1 MKSNKLN
8 EPRTGEVLDGDI
20 AKSANSGQIAGERG
34 KRRRLPGRRG
44 FRVVIVLSAVFLVL
58 VISFTALFI
67 GYYPSTLTSKAKI
80 SKLIFND
87 VSFADQEFKVVDK
100 KVFIRY
106 DIIKKMFDSSLFW
119 EPESNRIIVTTS
131 NKLIEMNTKLL
142 TTYINY
148 KPVSIDVP
156 TFMDGDNPYVSLD
169 FLAPVYGL
177 KIEYLSSGIAT
188 IDDYK
193 KSLMIVEVK
202 LTDSFWPDPFLKL
215 DTFMNNSVFL
225 REKPLFGSPRIKGLV
240 SDEKLIVYSEEN
252 GWYKVRTSAGMV
264 GFINKNSV
272 KLKEIVAAQKVDVP
286 ASPAWKPTGGKI
298 NLTWD
303 YSSRAI
309 QDMSSYKPIPGLN
322 VISPT
327 WFSVT
332 NKAGDVRSF
341 GSLAYVDW
349 AHSQGLQV
357 WALFSNGFSP
367 SNSSVF
373 LREFEIRKKIISQ
386 IILLSD
392 LLNIDGI
399 NIDFE
404 DVNYDDKDYL
414 TQFVREIT
422 TMLHEQ
428 GLTVSMDV
436 TIRSTNPN
444 WSMVYDRPELAK
456 VLDYMAV
463 MTYDE
468 HWATSPVSGSVAS
481 LPWVKEGLERI
492 LEQIP
497 NDKLLLGVPFYTRI
511 WTETKSASGDFKV
524 TSKAYSM
531 AVIKNAL
538 VKRNVTKSFD
548 PNTGQNYAEY
558 EENGTTNKVWIEDD
572 VSMRSRIKLV
582 RDYNLAGVASWRKG
596 FEEAYIWDVIKE
608 ELNKRP

>member
-1 MKSNKLN
+1 MKHNEVNENRSVDMIDDKIEKSTNSDPLPYGGKHYKL
-8 EPRTGEVLDGDI
+8 PR
-20 AKSANSGQIAGERG
+20 K
-34 KRRRLPGRRG
+34 RG
-44 FRVVIVLSAVFLVL
+44 FRVVIFLSLIFLAL
-58 VISFTALFI
+58 IISFTALFI
-67 GYYPSTLTSKAKI
+67 GYYPSTLSSKAGV
-80 SKLIFND
+80 SKLIFNEK
-87 VSFADQEFKVVDK
+87 SFADDEFRIVDK
-100 KVFIRY
+100 KVFVRY

-119 EPESNRIIVTTS
+119 ESESNRIIVTTS
-131 NKLIEMNTKLL
+131 DKLIEMNTKLL

-156 TFMDGDNPYVSLD
+156 TFMDSGNPYVSLD

-188 IDDYK
+188 IDDNK
-193 KSLMIVEVK
+193 KSLMLVEVK
-202 LTDSFWPDPFLKL
+202 QTESFWPDPFLKL
-215 DTFMNNSVFL
+215 DSLLNSNVFL

-240 SDEKLIVYSEEN
+240 SGEKLIVYTEET
-252 GWYKVRTSAGMV
+252 GWYKVRTSTGMI
-264 GFINKNSV
+264 GFVNKNSV
-272 KLKEIVAAQKVDVP
+272 ALKEIVAAKKSEAP
-286 ASPAWKPTGGKI
+286 ESPAWKPVGEKI

-309 QDMSSYKPIPGLN
+309 QDMSSYKSIPGLN

-332 NKAGDVRSF
+332 NKEGDVRSF

-367 SNSSVF
+367 SSTSVF
-373 LREFEIRKKIISQ
+373 IRDFEIRKKIISQ

-392 LLNIDGI
+392 LLKIDGI

-404 DVNYDDKDYL
+404 NVNYDDKDYL

-422 TMLHEQ
+422 PMLHEQ

-511 WTETKSASGDFKV
+511 WTETTSASGDVKV
-524 TSKAYSM
+524 TSSAYSM
-531 AVIKNAL
+531 KVIKDAL
-538 VKRNVTKSFD
+538 AKRNVKFAFD
-548 PNTGQNYAEY
+548 AATGQNYAQY
-558 EENGTTNKVWIEDD
+558 TENGKTNKVWIEDD
-572 VSMRSRIKLV
+572 VSMRSRIKLI